1 MTKASRPTDT
11 RRLAILALAALSGCA
26 AQQRADGGKG
36 LLPVG
41 APAPDL
47 AGQTL
52 DDRTVRLA
60 DVRGGP
66 AVVYF
71 YPRDG
76 TPGCTKEACAF
87 RDSWSRFRAAG
98 VTIFGVSTQSSAR
111 HREFAQEHQ
120 LRFPLVAD
128 GSRAVQH
135 AYGVPS
141 AFLGLGEA
149 RVSFLIDPAGRI
161 ARVWPDVDP
170 ALHAGEVLSAAAAL
184 PGAAAP
190 PARCT
195 KS

>member
-36 LLPVG
+36 LLQVG

-60 DVRGGP
+60 DVRGCP

>member
-1 MTKASRPTDT
+1 MKASRSNQA
-11 RRLAILALAALSGCA
+11 RRLALLASLAISACA
-26 AQQRADGGKG
+26 EHQRPDGGRG

-41 APAPDL
+41 AAAPDL

-52 DDRTVRLA
+52 DDRIVRLA
-60 DVRGGP
+60 DVRGCP

-87 RDSWSRFRAAG
+87 RDSWARFREAG

-111 HREFAQEHQ
+111 HREFASEHH

-128 GSRAVQH
+128 ESRQVQH
-135 AYGVPS
+135 AYGVPN
-141 AFLGLGEA
+141 ALLGFGEA
-149 RVSFLIDPAGRI
+149 RVSFLIDPAGRV

-170 ALHAGEVLSAAAAL
+170 ALHAGEVLSAAATL
-184 PGAAAP
+184 SVTAAP